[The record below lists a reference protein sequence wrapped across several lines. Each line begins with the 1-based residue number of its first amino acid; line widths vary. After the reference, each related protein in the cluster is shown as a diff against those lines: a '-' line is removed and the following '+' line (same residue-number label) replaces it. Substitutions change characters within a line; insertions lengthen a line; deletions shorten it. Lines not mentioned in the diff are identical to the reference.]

1 MKILLAIDGS
11 KYSQWAIDLLLAL
24 PLAKSPDVTVM
35 HVVESG
41 PVVHALIAPSERPEY
56 NRTLQK
62 HMDRNLAKGQE
73 LVARSVDRLSARW
86 KKVRAVVEKGLVADT
101 IINRAQRNKVDL
113 IILGS
118 RGLGH
123 VSTFLMGS
131 VSQKVI
137 AHAPCS
143 VLVVKKKT
151 RGIKEVL
158 VALDGSKDADGAV
171 VFLGSN
177 FLREKIRS
185 TVLYAWEYPYRLPE
199 SAVAIIKE
207 RCIQVMKTAGL
218 AAKFQFVSGQVAK
231 RIVEIATQ
239 GKTDLVVV
247 GSRGLTGLKR
257 FLLGGISQ
265 KVVLHSSASVL
276 VVRRR

>member
-24 PLAKSPDVTVM
+24 SLAKSPDVTVM

-41 PVVHALIAPSERPEY
+41 PVVHALIAPSEKPEY

-101 IINRAQRNKVDL
+101 IIKRAQRNKVDL

-185 TVLYAWEYPYRLPE
+185 TVMYAWEYPYRLPE

-218 AAKFQFVSGQVAK
+218 EAKFQFVSGQVAK

>member
-11 KYSQWAIDLLLAL
+11 KYSRWAIDLLLAL

-41 PVVHALIAPSERPEY
+41 PVVHALIAPSEKPEY

-86 KKVRAVVEKGLVADT
+86 KKVRAVLEEGLVADT
-101 IINRAQRNKVDL
+101 IIKRAQRNKVDL

-118 RGLGH
+118 RGLGQ
-123 VSTFLMGS
+123 VSTFLMGG

-137 AHAPCS
+137 TYAPCS
-143 VLVVKKKT
+143 VLVVKKKA
-151 RGIKEVL
+151 RGIREVL
-158 VALDGSKDADGAV
+158 LALDGSKYADGAA
-171 VFLGSN
+171 VFLGSH
-177 FLREKIRS
+177 FLRKKIRS

-199 SAVAIIKE
+199 SAVTIIKE
-207 RCIQVMKTAGL
+207 RCVQVMKTAGL
-218 AAKFQFVSGQVAK
+218 EAKFQFVSGQVAK

-265 KVVLHSSASVL
+265 KVVLHSPASVL

>member
-1 MKILLAIDGS
+1 MKIILAIDGS

-24 PLAKSPDVTVM
+24 PLAESPDVTVM

-41 PVVHALIAPSERPEY
+41 PLVHALIAPSEKREY
-56 NRTLQK
+56 NRALRK
-62 HMDRNLAKGQE
+62 HMDRDLAKGQQ
-73 LVARSVDRLSARW
+73 LVARSVDQLSACW

-101 IINRAQRNKVDL
+101 IIKRAQRDNVDL

-118 RGLGH
+118 RGLGQ
-123 VSTFLMGS
+123 VSTFLMGG

-137 AHAPCS
+137 TYAPCS

-151 RGIKEVL
+151 RGIRDVL
-158 VALDGSKDADGAV
+158 LALDGSKYADDAAG
-171 VFLGSN
+171 FLGSM
-177 FLREKIRS
+177 LRRNTIRS
-185 TVLYAWEYPYRLPE
+185 TVLFAWEYPYRLPD
-199 SAVAIIKE
+199 SAVTIIKE
-207 RCIQVMKTAGL
+207 RCVQVMKTAGL
-218 AAKFQFVSGQVAK
+218 EGKFQFVSGQVAK
-231 RIVEIATQ
+231 KIVEIATQ

-257 FLLGGISQ
+257 FLLGGISH
-265 KVVLHSSASVL
+265 KVVLHSPTSVL

>member
-24 PLAKSPDVTVM
+24 PLAESPDVTVM
-35 HVVESG
+35 HVVEGG
-41 PVVHALIAPSERPEY
+41 PVVHALIAPSEKPEY

-62 HMDRNLAKGQE
+62 HMDRNLAKAQQ
-73 LVARSVDRLSARW
+73 LVARSVDRLRARW
-86 KKVRAVVEKGLVADT
+86 RKVRAVVEKGLAAET
-101 IINRAQRNKVDL
+101 IIRRAQRNKVDL

-131 VSQKVI
+131 VSRKVI
-137 AHAPCS
+137 THAPCS

-158 VALDGSKDADGAV
+158 VALDGSKYADGAA

-177 FLREKIRS
+177 VLREKIRS

-207 RCIQVMKTAGL
+207 RCGRVMKTAGFE
-218 AAKFQFVSGQVAK
+218 ADFQFVSGHVAK
-231 RIVEIATQ
+231 RIVEIAKQ
-239 GKTDLVVV
+239 RKMDLVVV
-247 GSRGLTGLKR
+247 GSRGLSGLKR
-257 FLLGGISQ
+257 FLLGGVSHE
-265 KVVLHSSASVL
+265 VVLHSPTSVL

>member
-1 MKILLAIDGS
+1 MKIILAIDGS

-41 PVVHALIAPSERPEY
+41 PVVHALIAPSEKPEY

-101 IINRAQRNKVDL
+101 IVNRAQRNKVDL

-231 RIVEIATQ
+231 RIVEIAAQ

-265 KVVLHSSASVL
+265 KIVLHSSASVL